1 MYICICIY
9 ICIYVDIYIY
19 IYIYV
24 YTNVFIIFV
33 TNEIMKY
40 FCLLKEAY

>member
-1 MYICICIY
+1 MYMYIYMYICG
-9 ICIYVDIYIY
+9 Y

>member
-1 MYICICIY
+1 MYMYIYMYICG
-9 ICIYVDIYIY
+9 Y

-40 FCLLKEAY
+40 FCLLKETY

>member
-1 MYICICIY
+1 MYMYIYMYICG
-9 ICIYVDIYIY
+9 YIY